1 MPLSIWLS
9 KGLGNRLFPLSCMAR
24 FFVLAEMIKNDIHKL
39 KDLKGGRKNA

>member
-1 MPLSIWLS
+1 
-9 KGLGNRLFPLSCMAR
+9 LGNRLYPLSCMAR